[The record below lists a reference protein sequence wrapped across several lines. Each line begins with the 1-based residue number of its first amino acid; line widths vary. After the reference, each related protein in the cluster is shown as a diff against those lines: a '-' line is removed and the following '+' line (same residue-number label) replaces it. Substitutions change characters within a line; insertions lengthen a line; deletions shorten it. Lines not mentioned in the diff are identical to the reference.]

1 MKKRLREY
9 NKIEEG
15 KELEAGQIILI
26 PTEDV
31 PLEKFVIP
39 KDYIE
44 MLKNNTFPAKVSDLQ
59 KKRLY
64 LLNCTSME
72 VIIT

>member
-1 MKKRLREY
+1 M
-9 NKIEEG
+9 EEG

-44 MLKNNTFPAKVSDLQ
+44 MLKIIHFQQ
-59 KKRLY
+59 KYQIYKK
-64 LLNCTSME
+64 E
-72 VIIT
+72 KIIPS

>member
-1 MKKRLREY
+1 M
-9 NKIEEG
+9 EEG

-44 MLKNNTFPAKVSDLQ
+44 MLKNNTFPAKSFNISHNSFSI
-59 KKRLY
+59 
-64 LLNCTSME
+64 LLLR
-72 VIIT
+72 